1 MKKQQLILLSGG
13 LVLLVLLYFFGNTT
27 PPTNLKAN
35 TTKDTAEG
43 TTATITSVLEA
54 AKKKLTPSQSETI
67 AQLENS
73 VVRGNVKEQQIHVYK
88 QMALYWQDT
97 LQRPDIGAYYL
108 GESAKLENSEKSLS
122 FAARL
127 LLNQLMAE
135 TDPAMMNWLATNAK
149 ALFEKVLQINP
160 GNDSAKVEL
169 GACYI
174 FGNISSSPME
184 GISKIKEVADKDA
197 NNMYAQLMLGLG
209 DIRSQ
214 QYDKAIERLG
224 IVAEKEPGNLQALF
238 NLAETY
244 ERKGDKQNAIKW
256 YKQVESMINL
266 PEAKQ
271 EIENRIN
278 SLQ

>member
-35 TTKDTAEG
+35 ITKDTAEG
-43 TTATITSVLEA
+43 ATATITSVLEA

-256 YKQVESMINL
+256 YKRVESMINL